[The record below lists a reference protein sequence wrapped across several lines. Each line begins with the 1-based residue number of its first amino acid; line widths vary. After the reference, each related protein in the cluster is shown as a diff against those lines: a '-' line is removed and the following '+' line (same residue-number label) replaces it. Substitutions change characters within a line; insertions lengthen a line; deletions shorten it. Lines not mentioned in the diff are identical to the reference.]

1 MRRLCGLAAANLMR
15 FLFLFQAGAIQDK
28 VCVATITPVQQ
39 QLQQLADPLLQ
50 VLAAVA

>member
-1 MRRLCGLAAANLMR
+1 MR